1 MAKNEEQSTEVTTQS
16 EAGGNAI
23 VAKMQSGMVNQYSG
37 LLDLADNMD
46 GVEARL
52 PQISIVHQGQM
63 FKFSDSDRKASE
75 IVGIILDS
83 NRCNAW
89 WAEAYT
95 GEKTPPSC
103 ASLDGIKP
111 MPDSELPQAAVCL
124 ECPQNQFGSD
134 INDKGEP
141 APGKA
146 CKNMRRLHVL
156 MEDSMIPYRLTLP
169 PSGLKA
175 WDQFATALTGRA
187 LPYQA
192 MTVKITLRSAQNK
205 GGIEY
210 SEPVFA
216 VEGEP
221 LSIEQVKGLIVPARN
236 NWLSAMR
243 GQLIDSGE
251 I

>member
-1 MAKNEEQSTEVTTQS
+1 MAKNEEQSTEVATQA
-16 EAGGNAI
+16 EGGGNAI
-23 VAKMQSGMVNQYSG
+23 VAKMQSGMVNQYSD

-63 FKFSDSDRKASE
+63 FKFSDSDRKVSE
-75 IVGIILDS
+75 IVGIILDT
-83 NRCNAW
+83 NRSNAW
-89 WAEAYT
+89 WAEPYT
-95 GEKTPPSC
+95 GENTPPSC
-103 ASLDGIKP
+103 LSLDGIKP
-111 MPDSELPQAAVCL
+111 MPDSELRQADSCL
-124 ECPQNQFGSD
+124 ECPMNQFGSEID
-134 INDKGEP
+134 EKGNQG
-141 APGKA
+141 AGKA
-146 CKNMRRLHVL
+146 CKNMRRIHILL
-156 MEDSMIPYRLTLP
+156 EGSMIPYRLTLP

-192 MTVKITLRSAQNK
+192 MTVKITLREAKNK
-205 GGIEY
+205 GGIIY